1 MRDLTVVAI
10 SCSEIGGTVFSI
22 EAFCFKVVLQFNE
35 IVMCFLL
42 YLNVVALVILK
53 QLRAR

>member
-10 SCSEIGGTVFSI
+10 SCSEIGGTVFSV